1 MQRQKEIQFAANVM
15 LLDVG
20 FLNDTASKLK
30 AVLEDR
36 LERSLPEMDL
46 VKWLSYVALDSGLRG
61 GDNEIQVFLLHD
73 VGETTLEGCL
83 PDSLSELDGKAC
95 RDALGEFVFYGVNPA
110 QIVDKEHL
118 FADLMA
124 LAIDSEDVK
133 RLMLIPH
140 HTNYGG
146 GVEAALCQLAEEK
159 EGNPFGKAIYFA
171 LQPPMEALP
180 CRIDSIIYSLAQTFE
195 INPDEL

>member
-1 MQRQKEIQFAANVM
+1 MQRQKEIQFAANVI

-30 AVLEDR
+30 VVLESR
-36 LERSLPEMDL
+36 LNRNLPEIDL

-61 GDNEIQVFLLHD
+61 SDNEIQVFLLHD
-73 VGETTLEGCL
+73 VGETQLKDCYPG
-83 PDSLSELDGKAC
+83 SLSELDGNGC

-110 QIVDKEHL
+110 QIVGKEQL

-124 LAIDSEDVK
+124 LAIDAEYVK

-140 HTNYGG
+140 HANYGAG
-146 GVEAALCQLAEEK
+146 IEVALCQLAK
-159 EGNPFGKAIYFA
+159 DKDKSLFKKATFFA
-171 LQPPMEALP
+171 LQPPTEALP
-180 CRIDSIIYSLAQTFE
+180 CRIDSIIYSLAQSLE
-195 INPDEL
+195 ISPDEL